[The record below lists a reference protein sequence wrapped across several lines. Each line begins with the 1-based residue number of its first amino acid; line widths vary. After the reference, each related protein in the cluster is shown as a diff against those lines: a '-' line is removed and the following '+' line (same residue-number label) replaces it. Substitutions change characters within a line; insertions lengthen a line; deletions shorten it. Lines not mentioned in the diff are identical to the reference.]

1 MVGKLCTFDY
11 AMLAL
16 LIIVTLLETCSW
28 TEFKLNSTTSTTI
41 RIPVHLTNLNPDM
54 ATVELHLDGKQFGI

>member
-28 TEFKLNSTTSTTI
+28 TEFKLNSTTSTT
-41 RIPVHLTNLNPDM
+41 M